1 MKGLHSLSR
10 QQPLLFQE
18 MCMNIVGRYGSESK
32 ESPHQYK
39 GAKGS
44 AKDDKDGVI
53 QRIYCSPWDS
63 KVT

>member
-1 MKGLHSLSR
+1 MH
-10 QQPLLFQE
+10 
-18 MCMNIVGRYGSESK
+18 IVGRYGSESK